1 MQNELTPEATM
12 PEKLKPC
19 PFCGG
24 KVEIIN
30 AEELTINGIC
40 FVVHCDNCESE
51 TCFWRNCM
59 SEERTAKKWNR
70 RAESDL

>member
-1 MQNELTPEATM
+1 M

-30 AEELTINGIC
+30 IINDEELTINGNC

-70 RAESDL
+70 RAESGG